1 MMCQLLW
8 IGSNEQA
15 SMSNFTGLEAT
26 SGFHVEMYE
35 IGGIN
40 SMSTF
45 MDWKQRTSFHVELFV
60 ASSESFPSDSRLC
73 CVASSESFPSDSRV
87 CIESGAFDA
96 GFHVEEMWI
105 KCGLFPYVELPY
117 VEECTFLNCS
127 PLFRV

>member
-1 MMCQLLW
+1 
-8 IGSNEQA
+8 
-15 SMSNFTGLEAT
+15 MSKCTRLEA
-26 SGFHVEMYE
+26 
-35 IGGIN
+35 IN

-45 MDWKQRTSFHVELFV
+45 MDWKQRTSFHVEMYGLEASNSMSTFMDWKQRTSFHVELCV

-117 VEECTFLNCS
+117 VEECAFLNCS